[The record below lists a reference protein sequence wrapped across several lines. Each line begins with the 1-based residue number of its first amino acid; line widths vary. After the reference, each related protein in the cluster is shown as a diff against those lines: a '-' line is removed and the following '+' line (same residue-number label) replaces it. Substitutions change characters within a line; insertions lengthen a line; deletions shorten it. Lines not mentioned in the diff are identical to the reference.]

1 MSASFS
7 FDRDCPLG
15 KLGRAVMGQLADP
28 NWPDLYAL
36 LNGSYPGSKS
46 GLHALREGLTALAKR
61 AQQEH
66 DAMRREQGWKPW
78 AELLGDLVA
87 EHGAPAEQ
95 HDRGSQ
101 RCVIWRDLPRV
112 GGKPAHVIADLDG
125 EWARIRSAKLPGT
138 APATREREGEPDVR
152 ALGREV
158 LDRINR
164 LWPAGVDSQG
174 KRERAVA
181 ELSRLGTAGDV
192 RGLEA
197 MRDEL
202 QERLESLGSNSEGA

>member
-1 MSASFS
+1 MSASFT
-7 FDRDCPLG
+7 F
-15 KLGRAVMGQLADP
+15 ADP
-28 NWPDLYAL
+28 DALHMLCLSVLGCKNQEAWPAL
-36 LNGSYPGSKS
+36 DRMLNGPYPGSKS
-46 GLHALREGLTALAKR
+46 GRHALCEGFQALAKR

-66 DAMRREQGWKPW
+66 DALRREQGWKPW

-87 EHGAPAEQ
+87 EHGPPTGEPT
-95 HDRGSQ
+95 DRDGM
-101 RCVIWRDLPRV
+101 RCVVWRDLPRV

-125 EWARIRSAKLPGT
+125 EWARIRLAKLP
-138 APATREREGEPDVR
+138 ATPEQNAVR
-152 ALGREV
+152 VVGVEV
-158 LDRINR
+158 MGRINR
-164 LWPAGVDSQG
+164 LWPVGVDSQG

-202 QERLESLGSNSEGA
+202 QDRLESLGSNSGSGGS

>member
-1 MSASFS
+1 ME
-7 FDRDCPLG
+7 
-15 KLGRAVMGQLADP
+15 QLADP
-28 NWPDLYAL
+28 NWSDLHAL
-36 LNGSYPGSKS
+36 LGRKFEDSKS
-46 GLHALREGLTALAKR
+46 GRHALCEALTALAKR

-66 DAMRREQGWKPW
+66 DAERREQGWKPW

-87 EHGAPAEQ
+87 EHGPPTGEPT
-95 HDRGSQ
+95 DRDGM
-101 RCVIWRDLPRV
+101 RCVVWRDLPRV

-125 EWARIRSAKLPGT
+125 EWARIRLAKLP
-138 APATREREGEPDVR
+138 ATPQQNAVR
-152 ALGREV
+152 VVGVEV
-158 LDRINR
+158 MGRINR

-202 QERLESLGSNSEGA
+202 QDRLESLGSNSDSEGS

>member
-7 FDRDCPLG
+7 FGMKCPLG
-15 KLGRAVMGQLADP
+15 DLLEDVRQAQRAQEWAKLDALLGRKWRD
-28 NWPDLYAL
+28 
-36 LNGSYPGSKS
+36 SKS
-46 GLHALREGLTALAKR
+46 GRHALCEGFQALAKR

-66 DAMRREQGWKPW
+66 DAERREQGWKPW

-87 EHGAPAEQ
+87 EHGPPTGEPT
-95 HDRGSQ
+95 DRDGM
-101 RCVIWRDLPRV
+101 RCVVWRDLPRV

-125 EWARIRSAKLPGT
+125 EWARIRLAQL
-138 APATREREGEPDVR
+138 PATPEQNAVR
-152 ALGREV
+152 VVGCEV
-158 LDRINR
+158 MGRINR

-202 QERLESLGSNSEGA
+202 QDRLESLGSNSDSEGA